1 MRPRLPISLLFLM
14 TLSLGC
20 GEVDSLESSGAGTTC
35 GPEGCFNADAG
46 TDAPVSDVSA
56 DIGNDVASETGSV
69 ANPLCGTLLCD
80 PDDPGA
86 LKCNAGG
93 APSDGGVSG
102 DAGEQDA
109 ASLDAADGD
118 ADDEDD
124 ADDQETGSMG
134 GSMGGTPDKAPQ
146 PPPDIP
152 QDDPTAPL
160 SCQVVNDDGNRT
172 ATCLPAGDG
181 IDNGPCVT
189 SADCAA
195 GYACV
200 GDANVGVCRAYCCL
214 NPEACEEGTYCGV
227 MQSRDALVKN
237 PDDKFLLPVCI
248 PANDCELLPGSEGTN
263 RCADGLMC
271 AIVRAD
277 GTTACVLPGTA
288 IEGEPCGPPDPGQSP
303 CAEGFVCSKTTNTCL
318 ALCRVGDPVACGQ
331 GVCQSGTGGMPN
343 PYGVCV
349 GARE

>member
-20 GEVDSLESSGAGTTC
+20 GEVDSLESSGAGTSC

-56 DIGNDVASETGSV
+56 DIGNDVANETGSV

-93 APSDGGVSG
+93 APSDGGVSE

-109 ASLDAADGD
+109 ASLDAADSDD
-118 ADDEDD
+118 ADD

-152 QDDPTAPL
+152 QDDPTTPL
-160 SCQVVNDDGNRT
+160 SCQVVKDDVGNRT

-214 NPEACEEGTYCGV
+214 NPEACDEGTYCGV

-271 AIVRAD
+271 AIVRTD

-288 IEGEPCGPPDPGQSP
+288 IEGEPCGPSDPGQSP

-318 ALCRVGDPVACGQ
+318 ALCRVGDPIACGQ
-331 GVCQSGTGGMPN
+331 GVCQSGTGGMPD

-349 GARE
+349 GARD